1 MKWYTLNDFVK
12 QLSKQLEEYGDYEVH
27 SLVAC
32 NGNFNGMV
40 NQHGIRIKKGDD
52 SATEKTIYIPAYYME
67 AMVYSKDA
75 CVALAN
81 KHYPEN
87 LAREYAERFSEDVYG
102 SVVDIVHVLESG
114 YIVQTKSGKTEF
126 IDKLFIKFVKI
137 K

>member
-1 MKWYTLNDFVK
+1 MKWYTLRDLVKHLEK
-12 QLSKQLEEYGDYEVH
+12 QLDKYGDYEVH

-40 NQHGIRIKKGDD
+40 NPHGFRLRSPGEE
-52 SATEKTIYIPAYYME
+52 AAETTIYAPAYYME

-75 CVALAN
+75 CITIAY
-81 KHYPEN
+81 KYYPEN
-87 LAREYAERFSEDVYG
+87 LAKEYAERFSEDVYG
-102 SVVDIVHVLESG
+102 SIVDIVDTLESG